1 MYFLGLSGERSGVL
15 NVEWVSQYDC
25 HFAST
30 EAKGYELEGG
40 EVEEGRSC
48 EVAEKR
54 RDPRRG
60 KSAVESPP
68 ERRTGGAVALVMVE

>member
-1 MYFLGLSGERSGVL
+1 MKRVLVDGVGYATEDVVD
-15 NVEWVSQYDC
+15 VEVEV
-25 HFAST
+25 
-30 EAKGYELEGG
+30 EAPVPNDEGKTMEGG